1 MNAKQQGF
9 LLLTSHLGDPACKPL
24 TVAQFR
30 TLANR
35 VRGVERP
42 TETRELTRKD
52 LLDLG
57 YDGVF
62 AENILFLL
70 SRQVQLEYY
79 VNRAAKAG
87 CYPITR
93 ICDQYPRRLRNR
105 LGLDSPGCLWLKGD
119 PSLLLCAAISVVGS
133 RELCQHNRQ
142 FATEA
147 GLQAAKQGFVLVSGN
162 AKGADRAAQDA
173 CLQQEGKV
181 VSVIADK
188 LLDQPADPNVLYISE
203 DGFDLEFSPQRA
215 ISRNHIIHAL
225 GELVLVAQCSLEKGG
240 TWNGTVYNLRHGLS
254 PVFCFHD
261 GSQSIDA
268 LQQMGADVI
277 LPNDLKNISALK
289 PKNRS
294 LFDM

>member
-9 LLLTSHLGDPACKPL
+9 LLLTSHLGDPVCKPL

-35 VRGVERP
+35 VRGMERP
-42 TETRELTRKD
+42 TDTRELTRKD
-52 LLDLG
+52 LVALG
-57 YDGVF
+57 YDGAF

-70 SRQVQLEYY
+70 SRQEQFEYY

-93 ICDQYPRRLRNR
+93 ICDQYPRSLRNS

-119 PSLLLCAAISVVGS
+119 PSLLQGAAISVVGS
-133 RELCQHNRQ
+133 RDLRQQNRE

-147 GLQAAKQGFVLVSGN
+147 GFQAAKQGFTLVSGN

-173 CLQQEGKV
+173 CLQQGGKV
-181 VSVIADK
+181 VSIIADK
-188 LLDQPADPNVLYISE
+188 LLDQSTEPNVLYISE

-215 ISRNHIIHAL
+215 ISRNRIIHGL
-225 GELVLVAQCSLEKGG
+225 GQLVLVAQCTYEKGG

-254 PVFCFHD
+254 PVFCFKD

-277 LPNDLKNISALK
+277 LQKDLQNISALK
-289 PKNRS
+289 PINKS
-294 LFDM
+294 LFDI